1 MSEQT
6 DVARLLYTVFDGA
19 DPAGTP
25 RADVVR
31 LWSLEMQWFSPEEAE
46 MIVDAMGEKGW
57 LYQNE
62 GNLNLAPGVELVIPG
77 LGWRP
82 ITRRML
88 DPPACDASPISKPR
102 TEPSSTA
109 SFSQPQVGRRP
120 PEKAAEKEDLA
131 NFTRPVVSARP
142 PTLEGGQP
150 PRQVHPVDRAEGSI
164 PVLIDLIARESGLE
178 NKEVV
183 RRAQRKRRA
192 LGPVTLWMALA
203 LVAREQ
209 GLDMQR
215 VSSSIERA
223 AE

>member
-1 MSEQT
+1 MSEV
-6 DVARLLYTVFDGA
+6 DDIARLLYTVFDGA
-19 DPAGTP
+19 SSEGVS
-25 RADVVR
+25 RSDVVR

-46 MIVDAMGEKGW
+46 SIVDALGENGW
-57 LYQNE
+57 YAQNDE
-62 GNLNLAPGVELVIPG
+62 MLNLAPGVELVIPG

-88 DPPACDASPISKPR
+88 NPPACDASPVAQSPA
-102 TEPSSTA
+102 PASSA
-109 SFSQPQVGRRP
+109 PAFSQPQVGQRKQESTTQK
-120 PEKAAEKEDLA
+120 PELG
-131 NFTRPVVSARP
+131 NFTRPVVRSRSDGEAGEE
-142 PTLEGGQP
+142 TQ
-150 PRQVHPVDRAEGSI
+150 RQAHPVDRAEGSI
-164 PVLIDLIARESGLE
+164 PVLIDLIARSSGLE

-215 VSSSIERA
+215 VSSAIDRA
-223 AE
+223 AD

>member
-6 DVARLLYTVFDGA
+6 DISRLLYTIFDGVG
-19 DPAGTP
+19 DS
-25 RADVVR
+25 DVSRVDVIR
-31 LWSLEMQWFSPEEAE
+31 LWSLEMQWFSPEDAE
-46 MIVDAMGEKGW
+46 GIVDALGAAGW
-57 LYQNE
+57 LATDD
-62 GNLNLAPGVELVIPG
+62 GGLSLAPGVELTIPD

-88 DPPACDASPISKPR
+88 NPSSCEAIPTLKVSQPNPTFSKPQV
-102 TEPSSTA
+102 SSRSEQPTKQMA
-109 SFSQPQVGRRP
+109 DERSF
-120 PEKAAEKEDLA
+120 A
-131 NFTRPVVSARP
+131 RPVVNRQSPAP
-142 PTLEGGQP
+142 SGGQAI
-150 PRQVHPVDRAEGSI
+150 RQAHPVDRAEGSI

-215 VSSSIERA
+215 VSSAIDRA
-223 AE
+223 AQ

>member
-6 DVARLLYTVFDGA
+6 DISRLLYTIFDGVG
-19 DPAGTP
+19 DSGVS
-25 RADVVR
+25 RADVIR
-31 LWSLEMQWFSPEEAE
+31 SWSLEMQWFSPEDAE
-46 MIVDAMGEKGW
+46 RIVDALGAAGW
-57 LYQNE
+57 LATDD
-62 GNLNLAPGVELVIPG
+62 GGLSLALGVELTIPG

-88 DPPACDASPISKPR
+88 NPPSCEALPTPKVSQPNPTFSKPQVSLR
-102 TEPSSTA
+102 SEQPTKQMADER
-109 SFSQPQVGRRP
+109 SF
-120 PEKAAEKEDLA
+120 A
-131 NFTRPVVSARP
+131 RPVVNRQSSAP
-142 PTLEGGQP
+142 SSGQAI
-150 PRQVHPVDRAEGSI
+150 RQAHPVDRAEGSI

-215 VSSSIERA
+215 VSSAIDRA
-223 AE
+223 AQ

>member
-6 DVARLLYTVFDGA
+6 DISRLLYTIFDGVG
-19 DPAGTP
+19 DSGVS
-25 RADVVR
+25 RADIIR
-31 LWSLEMQWFSPEEAE
+31 LWSLEMQWFSPEDAE
-46 MIVDAMGEKGW
+46 RIVDALGAAGW
-57 LYQNE
+57 LATDD
-62 GNLNLAPGVELVIPG
+62 GGLSLALGVELTIPG

-88 DPPACDASPISKPR
+88 NPPSCEALLTPKVSQPNPTFSKPQV
-102 TEPSSTA
+102 SSRSEQPTKQMA
-109 SFSQPQVGRRP
+109 DERSF
-120 PEKAAEKEDLA
+120 A
-131 NFTRPVVSARP
+131 RPVVNRQSSAP
-142 PTLEGGQP
+142 SSGQAI
-150 PRQVHPVDRAEGSI
+150 RQAHPVDRAEGSI

-215 VSSSIERA
+215 VSSAIDRA
-223 AE
+223 AQ